1 LQHYKIMTTTA
12 CPIKTTTFFQL
23 LAQTPD
29 LDLRDNRGKRHSLAL
44 VLTGLVAALC
54 CGRDGNLSRLHR
66 HMTNQFENLLEA
78 TQLTDQKPISRAQLP
93 LLLAKV
99 NGPIFARLLFEWC
112 GFVLDKEVKK
122 WFSLDGKEL
131 RGSIQKGDTRGE
143 VVVSAVAHQGGQVLA
158 QTYYC
163 GSKESERPAVATLIE
178 SQHLAPQKLT
188 LDALHLIPKTLTL
201 IHAAQGH
208 YVVGLKPNQA
218 HLYRTCTLED
228 LFSVADYERV
238 DEKTKKH
245 GRTEQRRYRCFRLR
259 VSSIA
264 PRWHKAGMCTL
275 LCVVRLREKG
285 QLVSQ
290 EVSYYVSNK
299 KPDSQADAND
309 LFDAVRGHW
318 CVEVMHHKRDVSL
331 SEDELRTSDACVSR
345 LVGSLRTLVINLLES
360 LGAKNMVAQLDLFAD
375 KFMMLIQFLTKQM
388 VL

>member
-1 LQHYKIMTTTA
+1 M
-12 CPIKTTTFFQL
+12 
-23 LAQTPD
+23 
-29 LDLRDNRGKRHSLAL
+29 
-44 VLTGLVAALC
+44 
-54 CGRDGNLSRLHR
+54 
-66 HMTNQFENLLEA
+66 
-78 TQLTDQKPISRAQLP
+78 
-93 LLLAKV
+93 
-99 NGPIFARLLFEWC
+99 
-112 GFVLDKEVKK
+112 
-122 WFSLDGKEL
+122 
-131 RGSIQKGDTRGE
+131 
-143 VVVSAVAHQGGQVLA
+143 LA

-163 GSKESERPAVATLIE
+163 GTKESERPAVATLIE

-188 LDALHLIPKTLTL
+188 LDALHLIPKTLGL

-228 LFSVADYERV
+228 LFDVSDYERV

-245 GRTEQRRYRCFRLR
+245 GRTEQRRYRCFTLR

-285 QLVSQ
+285 QIISE

-299 KPDSQADAND
+299 KAGNQDEANE

-318 CVEVMHHKRDVSL
+318 GIEVMHHKRDVSL
-331 SEDELRTSDACVSR
+331 SEDDFRTGNARMSR
-345 LVGSLRTLVINLLES
+345 LAGSLRTLVINLLDS
-360 LGAKNMVAQLDLFAD
+360 LGVKNMIAQLDLFAD
-375 KFMMLIQFLTKQM
+375 KFTTLIQFLTKQM